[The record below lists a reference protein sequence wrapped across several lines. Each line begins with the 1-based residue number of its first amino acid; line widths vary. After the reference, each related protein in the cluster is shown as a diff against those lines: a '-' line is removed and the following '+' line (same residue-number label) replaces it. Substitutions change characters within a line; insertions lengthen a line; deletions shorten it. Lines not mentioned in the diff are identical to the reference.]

1 MGYRPPLL
9 VQIVEEDARLAP
21 SLGTTAASAASVS
34 FAVNM
39 KKVCEMLSYV
49 AIYNLALCH
58 QMKVVQL
65 AQQEQAEH
73 QHQQQQQLGGGAM
86 TSRGGDTRTSL
97 SGAAALLRGGGGG
110 GGNSGGFRSSVTARK
125 RRKRMLLCLKK
136 ALGLYEHSHQILM
149 NQQHHEELATG
160 SKNTSHFILH
170 KMVLVTNLGQ
180 IHHSLKDHAK
190 GDLCMDHLVAI
201 VTNVKQKEEPVVD
214 TIFEGSRVMMQ
225 GFFTIA
231 APYTTRH
238 DHAAAA

>member
-1 MGYRPPLL
+1 MGQEQPPPPHEPKPPKPKFVTASISRPPLL

-73 QHQQQQQLGGGAM
+73 QQQQQLGGVGAM

-97 SGAAALLRGGGGG
+97 SGAAALLRGSGGG

-125 RRKRMLLCLKK
+125 
-136 ALGLYEHSHQILM
+136 
-149 NQQHHEELATG
+149 
-160 SKNTSHFILH
+160 
-170 KMVLVTNLGQ
+170 
-180 IHHSLKDHAK
+180 
-190 GDLCMDHLVAI
+190 
-201 VTNVKQKEEPVVD
+201 
-214 TIFEGSRVMMQ
+214 
-225 GFFTIA
+225 
-231 APYTTRH
+231 
-238 DHAAAA
+238 